1 MKWIL
6 ASAVYV
12 SRNIRI
18 FRFSQLYQ
26 TDDVND
32 KRDTD
37 HPPSPAYMHT
47 YIQRYS
53 FLPYFIVPQL
63 HIIIYLTLSSAH
75 TYRHNLT

>member
-26 TDDVND
+26 IDDVND

-53 FLPYFIVPQL
+53 FLPYFIVP
-63 HIIIYLTLSSAH
+63 
-75 TYRHNLT
+75 

>member
-47 YIQRYS
+47 YIQKT
-53 FLPYFIVPQL
+53 FLPSLFHSSLAPHH
-63 HIIIYLTLSSAH
+63 HIPNTVLG
-75 TYRHNLT
+75 TYIPP

>member
-47 YIQRYS
+47 HIQKNIPS
-53 FLPYFIVPQL
+53 FL
-63 HIIIYLTLSSAH
+63 
-75 TYRHNLT
+75 